1 MKSVL
6 FILGLTLALCAVNIE
21 KHQKIVNFVNKLRT
35 TWKAKIYDRDYSK
48 LIGTWRNRKAL
59 PKRKTVFKTS
69 RNDLP
74 DNYDLRDAYPN
85 CETIKEIRDQ
95 SYCGACWAFSAA
107 ETMSDRLC
115 IASGGE
121 LQTRVS
127 AADIVTCCY
136 YCGDGCFGGWPGSAF
151 DYWIETG
158 VPSGGLY
165 GDTNSC
171 VPYFFPPCDD
181 HPHKCTD
188 YHDTPECQTQ
198 CQDGYPKTIDEDRSY
213 GSNDYSVSG
222 EDDIMQEIYE
232 MVQLQLLSMYM
243 KILKIIQVVFIN
255 MLLVIISVDMQS
267 KLLDGELMTKM
278 LNIGLLLTHGMKD
291 GEKTDIS
298 ECSEEKMNVVLK
310 MKLLLVLLHYKI

>member
-1 MKSVL
+1 
-6 FILGLTLALCAVNIE
+6 VNIE

-35 TWKAKIYDRDYSK
+35 TWKAKVYDRDYSK
-48 LIGTWRNRKAL
+48 LIGTWRNSKAL

-69 RNDLP
+69 KNDLP
-74 DNYDLRDAYPN
+74 ESYDLRDAYPN

-198 CQDGYPKTIDEDRSY
+198 CQDGYPKTIDEDRTY
-213 GSNDYSVSG
+213 GSDDYSVSG

-232 MVQLQLLSMYM
+232 NGSVAAAFDVYEDFEDYSSGIYQHVTGDYLGGHAVKIIGWGVDDQNVKYWLIANSWNERWGENGYFR
-243 KILKIIQVVFIN
+243 ILKGDDECGIETEAVTG
-255 MLLVIISVDMQS
+255 MP
-267 KLLDGELMTKM
+267 KL
-278 LNIGLLLTHGMKD
+278 
-291 GEKTDIS
+291 
-298 ECSEEKMNVVLK
+298 
-310 MKLLLVLLHYKI
+310 

>member
-6 FILGLTLALCAVNIE
+6 FILGLTLALCSVNIE

-35 TWKAKIYDRDYSK
+35 TWKAKVYDRDYSK
-48 LIGTWRNRKAL
+48 LIGTWRNSKAL

-69 RNDLP
+69 KNDLP
-74 DNYDLRDAYPN
+74 DTFDLRDAYPN

-151 DYWIETG
+151 DYWIESG

-232 MVQLQLLSMYM
+232 NGSVAAAFDVDEDFEDYSSGIYQHVTGDYLGGHAV
-243 KILKIIQVVFIN
+243 KIIGWGVDDQNVKYWLIANSWNERWGENGYFRMLKGEDECGIESEVVTATPA
-255 MLLVIISVDMQS
+255 L
-267 KLLDGELMTKM
+267 
-278 LNIGLLLTHGMKD
+278 
-291 GEKTDIS
+291 
-298 ECSEEKMNVVLK
+298 
-310 MKLLLVLLHYKI
+310 

>member
-35 TWKAKIYDRDYSK
+35 TWKAKVYDRDYSK

-232 MVQLQLLSMYM
+232 NGSVAAAFDVYEDFEDYSSGIYQHVTGDYLGGHAV
-243 KILKIIQVVFIN
+243 KIIGWGVDDQNVKYWLIANSWNERWGENGYFRMLRGEDECGIEDEVVTGTPA
-255 MLLVIISVDMQS
+255 L
-267 KLLDGELMTKM
+267 
-278 LNIGLLLTHGMKD
+278 
-291 GEKTDIS
+291 
-298 ECSEEKMNVVLK
+298 
-310 MKLLLVLLHYKI
+310 

>member
-6 FILGLTLALCAVNIE
+6 FILGLTLALCSVNIE

-35 TWKAKIYDRDYSK
+35 TWKAKVYDRDYSK

-151 DYWIETG
+151 DYWIESG

-232 MVQLQLLSMYM
+232 NGSVAAAFDVYEDFEDYSSGVYQHVTGDYLGGHAV
-243 KILKIIQVVFIN
+243 KIIGWGVDDQNVKYWLIANSWNERWGENGYFRMLRGEDECGIEDEVVTGTPA
-255 MLLVIISVDMQS
+255 L
-267 KLLDGELMTKM
+267 
-278 LNIGLLLTHGMKD
+278 
-291 GEKTDIS
+291 
-298 ECSEEKMNVVLK
+298 
-310 MKLLLVLLHYKI
+310 

>member
-6 FILGLTLALCAVNIE
+6 FILGLTLALCSVNIE

-35 TWKAKIYDRDYSK
+35 TWKAKVYDRDYSK

-69 RNDLP
+69 KNDLP
-74 DNYDLRDAYPN
+74 ESYDLRDAYPN

-198 CQDGYPKTIDEDRSY
+198 CQDGYPKTIDEDRTY
-213 GSNDYSVSG
+213 GSDDYSVYG

-232 MVQLQLLSMYM
+232 NGSVAAAFDVYEDFEDYSSGVYQHVTGDYLGGHAV
-243 KILKIIQVVFIN
+243 KIIGWGVDDQNVKYWLIANSWNERWGENGYFRMLRGEDECGIEDEVVTGTPA
-255 MLLVIISVDMQS
+255 L
-267 KLLDGELMTKM
+267 
-278 LNIGLLLTHGMKD
+278 
-291 GEKTDIS
+291 
-298 ECSEEKMNVVLK
+298 
-310 MKLLLVLLHYKI
+310 

>member
-35 TWKAKIYDRDYSK
+35 TWKAKVYDRDYSK

-213 GSNDYSVSG
+213 GSNDYSVYG

-232 MVQLQLLSMYM
+232 NGSVAAAFDVYEDFEDYSSGIYQHVTGDYLGGHAV
-243 KILKIIQVVFIN
+243 KIIGWGVDDQNVKYWLIANSWNERWGENGYFRMLRGEDECGIEDEVVTGTPA
-255 MLLVIISVDMQS
+255 L
-267 KLLDGELMTKM
+267 
-278 LNIGLLLTHGMKD
+278 
-291 GEKTDIS
+291 
-298 ECSEEKMNVVLK
+298 
-310 MKLLLVLLHYKI
+310 

>member
-35 TWKAKIYDRDYSK
+35 TWKAKVYDRDYSK

-213 GSNDYSVSG
+213 GSDDYSVSG

-232 MVQLQLLSMYM
+232 NGSVAAAFDVYEDFEDYSSGIYQHVTGDYLGGHAV
-243 KILKIIQVVFIN
+243 KIIGWGVDDQNVKYWLIANSWNERWGENGYFRMLRGEDECGIEDEVVTGTPA
-255 MLLVIISVDMQS
+255 L
-267 KLLDGELMTKM
+267 
-278 LNIGLLLTHGMKD
+278 
-291 GEKTDIS
+291 
-298 ECSEEKMNVVLK
+298 
-310 MKLLLVLLHYKI
+310 